1 MAQLEHAHKAGGNP
15 FGEATECRR
24 QYRQDKKRTKKV
36 EAEAFI
42 GAKVLVEYDSP
53 GGSSHKDHEGCVSQG
68 QPVVHPNVAN
78 PTWCMQGTFQ
88 HSTGRSGGP
97 SSSPTTRTPNL
108 IKRISKRH
116 GADATL

>member
-1 MAQLEHAHKAGGNP
+1 MTQLERAHKADGNP
-15 FGEATECRR
+15 FGEANECRK
-24 QYRQDKKRTKKV
+24 QYRQDKKRAKNV

-42 GAKVLVEYDSP
+42 GAKVLVEYDSR

-68 QPVVHPNVAN
+68 RPVVRPNLVN
-78 PTWCMQGTFQ
+78 STWCMQGMFR
-88 HSTGRSGGP
+88 HSTGSGGP